1 MGTYVENRKIKY
13 INKDKTLMNEEK
25 EKFLKYLNLY
35 RKAGNFISIALN
47 TIDQL
52 ASKKTKLGQF
62 APAFVN
68 CVYYSFWS
76 TSVILL
82 NCFYSRGDDLSIF
95 SFMEYIRNN
104 YNRIFTGKFYDIYIH
119 SDRRETKKIKF
130 GKKEIFER
138 LNQCENIIKENNKLL
153 EKLDTF
159 RNEMFAHFSE
169 GKKNKLKNQQL
180 NIKEL
185 QKLLS
190 LTEEIFN
197 NLKIPYDRAFES
209 LKPLNSK
216 DVLVIEHILEL
227 YEENRELI
235 KSEHIKKLLKN
246 EDK

>member
-1 MGTYVENRKIKY
+1 MGGYVEIGKIEY
-13 INKDKTLMNEEK
+13 INEDKTPMNEEK

-35 RKAGNFISIALN
+35 RNAGNFISIALN

-52 ASKKTKLGQF
+52 TSKKTKLAQF

-68 CVYYSFWS
+68 CVHYSFWS

-104 YNRIFTGKFYDIYIH
+104 YNKIFTGKFYDIYIH
-119 SDRRETKKIKF
+119 SDRKETKKIKF

-138 LNQCENIIKENNKLL
+138 LNQCENIIKENNELL

-169 GKKNKLKNQQL
+169 DKKNKLENQYL

-185 QKLLS
+185 QELLS
-190 LTEEIFN
+190 LTEKIIN
-197 NLKIPYDRAFES
+197 NLKIPYDRTFES
-209 LKPLNSK
+209 FEPINSK
-216 DVLVIEHILEL
+216 DILGIEHILEL

-235 KSEHIKKLLKN
+235 KSEHIKKIFKN
-246 EDK
+246 EVK